1 MKENIVL
8 IGMPGAGKSTIGVL
22 LAKAINYQFIDTDLI
37 IQNRTNMKL
46 FELINKTGINTF
58 LKIEEDILS
67 ELTYKK
73 TVIAT
78 GGSAVYGEK
87 AMKHLS
93 ENGHIIYIKLSCE
106 EIKKRV
112 NNIKTRGIAMS
123 NGSSIEDVYEE
134 RIALYDKY
142 ADIIVDCEN
151 MNIEESVNK
160 IMMEINNL

>member
-46 FELINKTGINTF
+46 FELINKNGINTF